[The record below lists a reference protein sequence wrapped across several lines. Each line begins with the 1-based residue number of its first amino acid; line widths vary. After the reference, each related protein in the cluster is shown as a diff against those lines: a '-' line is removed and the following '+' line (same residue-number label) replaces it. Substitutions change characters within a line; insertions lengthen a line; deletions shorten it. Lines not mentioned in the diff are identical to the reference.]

1 MVPGYGTGRTRVPYP
16 GEPTHK
22 IHWYSCRSSACTHGQ
37 LYGVYTQPY
46 RGTRALNLVPCCT
59 AVLNLVWYTKFS
71 VYSSTRVLNLVAV
84 QWRNVARIR
93 CIFIA
98 MDVVFEVSTIILV
111 RKFRDTA
118 WIQIWEFLNSAIL
131 AHFLTHYHF
140 SSEGRSRAIS
150 KSQWYYEYTPREL
163 SNASTGTPYYRNFL
177 RSCGI

>member
-1 MVPGYGTGRTRVPYP
+1 M
-16 GEPTHK
+16 
-22 IHWYSCRSSACTHGQ
+22 W
-37 LYGVYTQPY
+37 
-46 RGTRALNLVPCCT
+46 
-59 AVLNLVWYTKFS
+59 
-71 VYSSTRVLNLVAV
+71 
-84 QWRNVARIR
+84 ARIR

-98 MDVVFEVSTIILV
+98 MDVVSTII

-163 SNASTGTPYYRNFL
+163 SNASTGTPYYRNLNAHISGKNNKQHSIQKSTGDRITGAL
-177 RSCGI
+177 REYSAGTLKYLFGLISFMPWRSPSFDFDDPAEQERSQHP